1 MKIELEIKTDAVKK
15 LLFDNCMSISDLSKK
30 SGVPIA
36 TTQRFVSGNVSP
48 RTTTLKKI
56 CDCLGCKPEEIT
68 TIKGDKGE

>member
-1 MKIELEIKTDAVKK
+1 MKTEIEIKTEAVKK
-15 LLFDNCMSISDLSKK
+15 LLFDQCMSIADLSKK

-36 TTQRFVSGNVSP
+36 TTQRFVSGNVKP

-68 TIKGDKGE
+68 TIKGD